1 MEVRDIYMRRALQ
14 LARNGELDV
23 SPNPMVGAVIV
34 DFSGAI
40 IGEGW
45 HRRCGE
51 GHAEVNAIASV
62 ADKSKLRDATMY
74 VTLEPCSHYGK
85 TPPCA
90 DLIVSM
96 GISCVVVG
104 SLDPFEKVSGR
115 GVSRLCEAGIEVVTG
130 VLEAECRELNK
141 KFMTAHRLH
150 RPYVTLKW
158 AQSADG
164 FIDGKVSTPL
174 TSAMVHKLR
183 ATNDAILIGSGTA
196 LADDPLLD
204 TRLYAGKS
212 PIKIVLDRR
221 CRINR
226 NMKLFRDNRASV
238 MVLSDYGSLNDM
250 LGALYQRGITSVL
263 VEGGAKVL
271 QSFIDAGIWDEIRT
285 EIGAKNFNSNVKAP
299 NINGLMDV
307 IGNNIVDGNQI
318 ITLRNNE
325 NNKSE
330 ER

>member
-1 MEVRDIYMRRALQ
+1 MKVRDVYMRRALQ
-14 LARNGELDV
+14 LARNGELDA

-34 DFSGAI
+34 DSAGAI

-62 ADKSKLRDATMY
+62 ADKSMLRDATMY
-74 VTLEPCSHYGK
+74 VTLEPCSHHGK

-96 GISCVVVG
+96 GIPSVVVG

-115 GVSRLCEAGIEVVTG
+115 GVSRLREAGIEVVTG

-141 KFMTAHRLH
+141 KFMSAHRMH

-164 FIDGKVSTPL
+164 FIDGKISTPL

-196 LADDPLLD
+196 LADNPSLD
-204 TRLYAGKS
+204 TRLYAGKT

-221 CRINR
+221 CRINS
-226 NMKLFRDNRASV
+226 NMKLFRDNSV
-238 MVLSDYGSLNDM
+238 PAMVLSDYGSFNDM
-250 LGALYQRGITSVL
+250 LVALYQRGITSVL

-271 QSFIDAGIWDEIRT
+271 QSFIDAGIWDEIRM
-285 EIGAKNFNSNVKAP
+285 EIGSKNFNSNVKAP
-299 NINGLMDV
+299 NMNGRLDV

-318 ITLRNNE
+318 IILRNNE
-325 NNKSE
+325 NNKSK

>member
-1 MEVRDIYMRRALQ
+1 MKVRDVYMRRALQ
-14 LARNGELDV
+14 LARNGELDA

-34 DFSGAI
+34 DSAGAI

-62 ADKSKLRDATMY
+62 ADKSMLRDATMY
-74 VTLEPCSHYGK
+74 VTLEPCSHHGK

-96 GISCVVVG
+96 GIPSVVVG
-104 SLDPFEKVSGR
+104 SLDSFEKVSGR
-115 GVSRLCEAGIEVVTG
+115 GVSRLREAGIEVVTG

-141 KFMTAHRLH
+141 KFMSAHSMH

-164 FIDGKVSTPL
+164 FIDGKISTPL

-196 LADDPLLD
+196 LADNPSLD
-204 TRLYAGKS
+204 TRLYAGKT

-221 CRINR
+221 CRINS
-226 NMKLFRDNRASV
+226 NMKLFRDNSV
-238 MVLSDYGSLNDM
+238 PAMVLSDYGSLNDM
-250 LGALYQRGITSVL
+250 LVALYQRGITSVL

-271 QSFIDAGIWDEIRT
+271 QSFIDAGIWDEIRM
-285 EIGAKNFNSNVKAP
+285 EIGSKNFNSNVKAP
-299 NINGLMDV
+299 NMNGRLDV

-318 ITLRNNE
+318 IILRNNE
-325 NNKSE
+325 NNKSK